1 MKEKVL
7 VTGISGYIGQ
17 HVAAELLKQGYSV
30 VGTVRSLSK
39 AESAKASLANV
50 VTIEKL
56 QFAEV
61 DLLSDKGWEKA
72 MQGCT
77 YVLHVASP
85 FVIAEPKNEND
96 IIDPAVD
103 GTKRVIAAAQ
113 RAGVKRLVVTSSIFS
128 IIGGKDSGICGPDD
142 WSDINKKIGA
152 YAKSKTLA
160 EQAAWE
166 AAKNG
171 SMEVVAILPGGVFG
185 PPIGGKAE
193 GQSAVMIQTMISG
206 KMPMIPN
213 IAMGMVDVRD
223 VARIQVNA
231 LTAKNVAGRRFI
243 VATSEPVTMMHLSE
257 VLRRA
262 GYSKVP
268 SRKAPTLVM
277 KFMGLFDRD
286 ARGLAPLLGQK
297 VSLNNQATLD
307 ILEWKP
313 TPIDTSIVE
322 MAKVI
327 SN

>member
-7 VTGISGYIGQ
+7 VTGISGYVGQ
-17 HVAAELLKQGYSV
+17 HIAAELLKQGYSV
-30 VGTVRSLSK
+30 VGTVRSLNK
-39 AESAKASLANV
+39 AESTKASLASVISVKNLDFV
-50 VTIEKL
+50 K
-56 QFAEV
+56 A
-61 DLLSDKGWEKA
+61 DLLKDEGWDEA
-72 MQGCT
+72 MKGCT

-85 FVIAEPKNEND
+85 FVLAEPKNENEL
-96 IIDPAVD
+96 IDPAVE
-103 GTKRVIAAAQ
+103 GTKRVIAAAK
-113 RAGVKRLVVTSSIFS
+113 RAGVKRLVITSTIFS
-128 IIGGKDSGICGPDD
+128 IIGGKESGKCGPED
-142 WSDINKKIGA
+142 WSDTNKNIGA

-160 EQAAWE
+160 EKVAWK
-166 AAKNG
+166 ATKNG
-171 SMEVVAILPGGVFG
+171 SMEMVAILPGAVFG

-206 KMPMIPN
+206 KMPMIPDV
-213 IAMGMVDVRD
+213 AMGMVDVRD
-223 VARIQVNA
+223 VARIHVKA

-243 VATSEPVTMMHLSE
+243 VATSEPVTMTHLSE
-257 VLRRA
+257 VLRHA

-322 MAKVI
+322 MAKAI